1 MLVLEVYTRF
11 RTTLGHKVNHLF
23 EGTNTVFDTINHPVH
38 GGIVC
43 LIATEVIDKDD
54 ELYVDYLY
62 NVDDEAT
69 DLWYKELYEIT
80 YGKVGRKKKDT
91 IKLFGSF

>member
-1 MLVLEVYTRF
+1 M
-11 RTTLGHKVNHLF
+11 NHLF
-23 EGTNTVFDTINHPVH
+23 EGTNTVFDTVNHPVH

-69 DLWYKELYEIT
+69 DLWYKELYELT
-80 YGKVGRKKKDT
+80 YGKVGRKKKGLDT
-91 IKLFGSF
+91 MKLFRSF